1 MRCIDDAI
9 VNGTFRPPT
18 GEPKPL
24 ALFTAE
30 RVDYSL
36 QRLHHYTATSPEH
49 VQRFILLTNY
59 QRYVEHFLDYARAR
73 DRAGASSTALSS
85 RAT

>member
-1 MRCIDDAI
+1 MSLIDDAI
-9 VNGTFRPPT
+9 ANGTFRPQPGT
-18 GEPKPL
+18 PKPL

-36 QRLHHYTATSPEH
+36 ERLHHYTATAPEH

-59 QRYVEHFLDYARAR
+59 QRYVEDFIELR
-73 DRAGASSTALSS
+73 RAG
-85 RAT
+85 